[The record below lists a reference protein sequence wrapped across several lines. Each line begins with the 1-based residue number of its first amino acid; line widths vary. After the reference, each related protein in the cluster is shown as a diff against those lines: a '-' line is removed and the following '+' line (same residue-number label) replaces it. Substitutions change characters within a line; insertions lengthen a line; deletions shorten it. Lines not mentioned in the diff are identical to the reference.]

1 MSSGCMQGESEPLI
15 YWVPAALV
23 GIGLCLWILW
33 HLLIRWPAAW
43 GQPLPPLGLVFGGAA
58 GLLLVGLVTMTI
70 KGTLSGPTRE
80 KRS

>member
-1 MSSGCMQGESEPLI
+1 MQNESEPLI

-33 HLLIRWPAAW
+33 HLLPLTAAW
-43 GQPLPPLGLVFGGAA
+43 GQPLPPIGLVFSGAA
-58 GLLLVGLVTMTI
+58 GLLLVGLMTMTI

-80 KRS
+80 KRG